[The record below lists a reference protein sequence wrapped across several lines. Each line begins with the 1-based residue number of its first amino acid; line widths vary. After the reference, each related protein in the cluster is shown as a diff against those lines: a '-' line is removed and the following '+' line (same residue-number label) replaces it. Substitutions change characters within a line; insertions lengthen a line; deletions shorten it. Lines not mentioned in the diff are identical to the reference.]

1 MITSP
6 LTSQNWKEKTK
17 KNKKTKKK
25 PFHEAIFSHLKIPE
39 PSFSLTFSIF
49 QYSTMNL
56 KTSNV
61 KTKVK
66 LNFMSVTPCFLGK
79 FLPIFE
85 VFEKFLPHLNSERKE
100 KKRVGH
106 HFADT

>member
-1 MITSP
+1 MK
-6 LTSQNWKEKTK
+6 LYFQN
-17 KNKKTKKK
+17 
-25 PFHEAIFSHLKIPE
+25 KIPE

-79 FLPIFE
+79 FLP
-85 VFEKFLPHLNSERKE
+85 HLNSERKE
-100 KKRVGH
+100 KKRKGW
-106 HFADT
+106 DIILQILEPC

>member
-1 MITSP
+1 MK
-6 LTSQNWKEKTK
+6 LYFQN
-17 KNKKTKKK
+17 
-25 PFHEAIFSHLKIPE
+25 KIPE

-100 KKRVGH
+100 KKRKGW
-106 HFADT
+106 DIILQILEPC